1 MEAENTDAKDLKE
14 TDSQTNEEQKKPR
27 TVIHIELIKQMVKD
41 NKVFLTQMQQISDRI
56 SQHLEKNILKLEKSL
71 NRYEKT
77 LKEIKNRHVIVEETL
92 CNVLLAIRQNEYLQ
106 AWYIKKTDTLKD
118 GMNTQYPSTLDECW
132 EVANDG
138 LWWGGTDGSI

>member
-1 MEAENTDAKDLKE
+1 MEAENKDAKDLKE
-14 TDSQTNEEQKKPR
+14 TDSQTDEEQKKPR

-41 NKVFLTQMQQISDRI
+41 NKAFLTHMQQISDRK

-77 LKEIKNRHVIVEETL
+77 LKEIQARHEIVEDTL

-106 AWYIKKTDTLKD
+106 AWYPEQKGYPAQKVVGQHPFVKKRGKSEKAL
-118 GMNTQYPSTLDECW
+118 Q
-132 EVANDG
+132 
-138 LWWGGTDGSI
+138 